1 MIDIADFLWPEGL
14 AGALT
19 TSWDDGAPE
28 DRRLVAILEAHDIK
42 GTFSLNSARV
52 ARAGKGNDDV
62 REDEV
67 PSLYAGH
74 EVATHGHEHP
84 WYTKISDDEIAED
97 ITTDRRELER
107 VTGSP
112 VTGHALPFGAY
123 DTRVLA
129 KLRECGIVYSRTV
142 KATKKFA
149 LPDDFI
155 EWHPTCHH
163 KADLGEIWERFM
175 ESAKPGKLF
184 YLWGH
189 SYEFAN
195 DSNWHVIEDFAARA
209 GAEKSVWRT
218 TNMQVFEYV
227 AAWRGLVR
235 SVDGR
240 SFRNP
245 SALDVWVSVGGKPLR
260 VPAGGSLAA

>member
-1 MIDIADFLWPEGL
+1 MLSTDFLWPEAL

-28 DRRLVAILEAHDIK
+28 DRALVAILNAHDLK
-42 GTFSLNSARV
+42 GTFNLNSSRL
-52 ARAGKGNDDV
+52 ARAGKDNNDV

-67 PSLYAGH
+67 CALYAGH
-74 EVATHGHEHP
+74 EVATHGHAHP
-84 WYTKISDDEIAED
+84 YFTKLSDDDIATD

-107 VTGSP
+107 ITGSP
-112 VTGHALPFGAY
+112 VTGHALPFGDY
-123 DTRVLA
+123 DAHVLTA
-129 KLRECGIVYSRTV
+129 LRSTGIVYSRTV
-142 KATKKFA
+142 NATKAFA

-163 KADLGEIWERFM
+163 RRNLAELWERFG
-175 ESAKPGKLF
+175 ESPDPARLF

-209 GAEKSVWRT
+209 GADESVWRA
-218 TNMQVFEYV
+218 TNMEVFEYV

-240 SFRNP
+240 YARNP
-245 SALDVWVSVGGKPLR
+245 SATDVWVSVDGEPRRIPSGDILT
-260 VPAGGSLAA
+260 